1 MKCARCRQEKE
12 TKAYSTP
19 IGSCCLCLICATTI
33 IAEWFIKKQD
43 IDLMK
48 ES

>member
-12 TKAYSTP
+12 TKAFTTP
-19 IGSCCLCLICATTI
+19 IGSCSLCSECVVLIV
-33 IAEWFIKKQD
+33 AEFWIHKQD
-43 IDLMK
+43 VDLMK